1 MIAGRP
7 EPLSDGGL
15 VPLHGPGRSSGIAP
29 AEAATPD
36 GAPNG
41 TVDGAPNAM
50 PDGTPNGAPNGM
62 PSASPAVDLSGAE
75 AALRQGRI
83 REVLPELRRLAGHHP
98 PALSKLVRLLALSGH
113 GAEALAIAREAFDR
127 RDFALAETLGQAT
140 LDAGFMEAPAYYL
153 LAACA
158 AATGREQT
166 AADLARVGVALD
178 PRPERAQ
185 AELAALYLKQGAI
198 QEAIKAAESVPGS
211 QRDRRLREILGLA
224 YASARRPDAARA
236 MFRAL
241 LAEDPDNAL
250 AAAAL
255 RRLAP
260 PPIDRVLD
268 GVAAGLK
275 GELAVMFACLRR
287 GPATE
292 AELAVAL
299 TEAGYRRVLVKGL
312 IRELVSCT
320 QVGAVPLVRVGP
332 ETLSLDLATLDA
344 KPR

>member
-1 MIAGRP
+1 MISGPPQAFP
-7 EPLSDGGL
+7 DDGL
-15 VPLHGPGRSSGIAP
+15 AP
-29 AEAATPD
+29 
-36 GAPNG
+36 
-41 TVDGAPNAM
+41 
-50 PDGTPNGAPNGM
+50 
-62 PSASPAVDLSGAE
+62 SIE

-83 REVLPELRRLAGHHP
+83 RAVLPELRRLAGQHP
-98 PALSKLVRLLALSGH
+98 PALARLVRLLAVSGH

-178 PRPERAQ
+178 PKPERAQ

-198 QEAIKAAESVPGS
+198 HEAIKAAESVPAG
-211 QRDRRLREILGLA
+211 QRDRRLCEVLGLA
-224 YASARRPDAARA
+224 YAAARRPDAARA
-236 MFRAL
+236 IFRAL
-241 LAEDPDNAL
+241 LAEDPSNAL

-255 RRLAP
+255 KRLAP

-275 GELAVMFACLRR
+275 GELAVMFVRLRQ

-292 AELAVAL
+292 AELAEVL
-299 TEAGYRRVLVKGL
+299 NQAGYRRVLLKALV
-312 IRELVSCT
+312 RELACRT

-332 ETLSLDLATLDA
+332 QALSLDLATLDA
-344 KPR
+344 EPR